1 MYRRSLLMATLSSIS
16 REANIAVFGAGGA
29 IGGAF
34 VRHLAADPQVSTVY
48 ALSRQHVEPHSAN
61 VAPCIVDI
69 NDEASIADAV
79 GNITAEG
86 PLDIVLVATGILHEG
101 DELRPEKTIRDL
113 SAHTMA
119 RVFAINTI
127 APAMIARHCLPQL
140 RRGNKSVFAALSAR
154 VGSIADNRLGGWVS
168 YRASKAALNMTL
180 KTLAIEHARRFPDSV
195 VAALHPGTVDS
206 ALSAPFQR
214 NVPGDQ
220 LFTPDRA
227 AKQLLAVIDD
237 LSASDSGGFFA
248 WDGQPIEY

>member
-127 APAMIARHCLPQL
+127 APAMIARQ
-140 RRGNKSVFAALSAR
+140 
-154 VGSIADNRLGGWVS
+154 
-168 YRASKAALNMTL
+168 
-180 KTLAIEHARRFPDSV
+180 
-195 VAALHPGTVDS
+195 
-206 ALSAPFQR
+206 
-214 NVPGDQ
+214 
-220 LFTPDRA
+220 
-227 AKQLLAVIDD
+227 
-237 LSASDSGGFFA
+237 
-248 WDGQPIEY
+248 